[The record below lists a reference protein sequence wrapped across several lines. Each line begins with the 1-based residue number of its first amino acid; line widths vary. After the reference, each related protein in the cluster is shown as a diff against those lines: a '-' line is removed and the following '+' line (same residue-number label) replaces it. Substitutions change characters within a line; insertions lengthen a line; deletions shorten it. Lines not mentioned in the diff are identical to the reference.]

1 MDVNHA
7 LNINSFL
14 ERHIPKKPLRFRGV
28 PFRIFNARTLL
39 PAGQKTMKRSVSLPY
54 YTAIPLLLIPQH
66 NLWWCVRKQPSSDNT
81 AIFKIESNRFGLNAS
96 AHFTLLASFSLLM
109 IEGPHKHARLLV
121 SDTRLW
127 TLSQA
132 QLSTLRFCST
142 YNCSTLMFSWGG
154 FRMTQNKTG
163 KSTIVLN

>member
-39 PAGQKTMKRSVSLPY
+39 PAGQKTMKLSVSSPY

-66 NLWWCVRKQPSSDNT
+66 NLWWCVRKQLSSDNT
-81 AIFKIESNRFGLNAS
+81 AIIKIESSRFGLNAS
-96 AHFTLLASFSLLM
+96 AHFTLLASLSLLM
-109 IEGPHKHARLLV
+109 IEGPHIHKHARLLV

-154 FRMTQNKTG
+154 FRMTQTKRG
-163 KSTIVLN
+163 SQQLS